1 MYSFFLWV
9 SKKTEKPRKLEKTNQ
24 KNRTVKKNPIKIL
37 KKLAGMVQFRFYK
50 PEIKKNEPNSKQKK
64 TEPNQKKPS
73 QTE

>member
-1 MYSFFLWV
+1 V

-24 KNRTVKKNPIKIL
+24 KNRTVKKKPIKIF

-50 PEIKKNEPNSKQKK
+50 PEIKKKTNRTQNKKK
-64 TEPNQKKPS
+64 TEPNRKKPS